1 MIAFEVFINGH
12 RICLA
17 GVGNDGVLNA
27 IVNWAGRSDS
37 VGDTFLRVGGLDSI
51 THEFLRWNVPSI
63 GVGAEI
69 LVKVVEASSV
79 DPPDQRYRDDRATAL
94 EEWRGILQQITE
106 QLTQDERQQLLRELI
121 ADLQAGGG

>member
-27 IVNWAGRSDS
+27 IVNWLGRSDS
-37 VGDTFLRVGGLDSI
+37 VGDIFLRVGGLDCN
-51 THEFLRWNVPSI
+51 TREFLRWNPPSI

-69 LVKVVEASSV
+69 LVRVVEANSV
-79 DPPDQRYRDDRATAL
+79 DLPDERYREGTAS
-94 EEWRGILQQITE
+94 EEYRGIFQQVTE
-106 QLTQDERQQLLRELI
+106 QLTKDERQQLLKELI
-121 ADLQAGGG
+121 ADLQVGRG

>member
-27 IVNWAGRSDS
+27 IVNWLGRPNSKEKIRLHVAGSDW
-37 VGDTFLRVGGLDSI
+37 I
-51 THEFLRWNVPSI
+51 TDESLRWIVPSI

-69 LVKVVEASSV
+69 LVKVVEANS
-79 DPPDQRYRDDRATAL
+79 
-94 EEWRGILQQITE
+94 
-106 QLTQDERQQLLRELI
+106 
-121 ADLQAGGG
+121 ADLPDELRSLFVCLGLLLTRQPLLFKPLLP

>member
-27 IVNWAGRSDS
+27 IVNWVGRPNSDEEIY
-37 VGDTFLRVGGLDSI
+37 LHVGGLDCI
-51 THEFLRWNVPSI
+51 TDEHVRWNVPSI

-69 LVKVVEASSV
+69 LVKVVEADSAE
-79 DPPDQRYRDDRATAL
+79 PPDQRYRFEMPTTL
-94 EEWRGILQQITE
+94 EKYRDCLQQFTE
-106 QLTQDERQQLLRELI
+106 QLTEDERQQLLRELI
-121 ADLQAGGG
+121 ADLQAGNG

>member
-12 RICLA
+12 RVCLA

-27 IVNWAGRSDS
+27 IVTWVERKDCEGEI
-37 VGDTFLRVGGLDSI
+37 FLSVGGLDCKTDES
-51 THEFLRWNVPSI
+51 LRWNVPSI

-69 LVKVVEASSV
+69 LVKVVEADSV
-79 DPPDQRYRDDRATAL
+79 DRPDQRVDL
-94 EEWRGILQQITE
+94 ELPTTLEKFRECLQEFTE

-121 ADLQAGGG
+121 ADLQAGSG